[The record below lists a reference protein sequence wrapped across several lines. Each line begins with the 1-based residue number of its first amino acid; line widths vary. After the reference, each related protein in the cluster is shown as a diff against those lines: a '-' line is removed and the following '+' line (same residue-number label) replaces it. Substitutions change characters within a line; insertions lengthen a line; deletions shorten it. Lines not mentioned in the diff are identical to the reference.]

1 MKKFKGGYKIKS
13 GHYYFP
19 FILLSLIAALF
30 LALTVLSSPSLAQ
43 GCCELSANCADIDS
57 MDCTDQGGTF
67 IAGNKFCNPCT
78 AKCDIED
85 TDPMD
90 PNNIV
95 YCCEPPVGCVDVAN
109 LSALPPVECA
119 SGSVSCNVFVGA
131 TCDAGTGNC
140 ENPTGTCGDGN
151 LDPGEVCDDGGE
163 SATCD
168 TNCTAVICGDG
179 TLNMTAGEGCD
190 DGNNVGGDGCRANC
204 TTEVCGDGILDPG
217 EACDDGNNVDS
228 DGCSANCLLEFRDL
242 GECISNTVATNCS
255 GLTRR
260 QRADCVVEQII
271 NCGLLFP

>member
-1 MKKFKGGYKIKS
+1 MKKFKGGYNIKS
-13 GHYYFP
+13 EHYYFP

-67 IAGNKFCNPCT
+67 IAGNKFCNQCT
-78 AKCDIED
+78 AKGDIEN

-109 LSALPPVECA
+109 LSALPPGECA

-140 ENPTGTCGDGN
+140 ENPTGMCGDG
-151 LDPGEVCDDGGE
+151 
-163 SATCD
+163 
-168 TNCTAVICGDG
+168 
-179 TLNMTAGEGCD
+179 
-190 DGNNVGGDGCRANC
+190 
-204 TTEVCGDGILDPG
+204 
-217 EACDDGNNVDS
+217 
-228 DGCSANCLLEFRDL
+228 
-242 GECISNTVATNCS
+242 
-255 GLTRR
+255 
-260 QRADCVVEQII
+260 
-271 NCGLLFP
+271 